1 MFLPAIRRTSTW
13 ISLLLA
19 AASSA
24 LPVCALGQSKS
35 FPKFVVAD
43 VRDVTIKTR
52 RTFDVPSSTIETDVL
67 FLKRAWQR
75 GEQSLRFP
83 VAIAAGEAHTRGWI
97 TRCDERRTLE
107 LDPASRTFAS
117 STIEDI
123 AEHARRRGPAVSDGP
138 PVAATG
144 ANVTMTIDAVDT
156 QERRQVGPFLARH
169 VITTTTTEAEPGANA
184 RTGTSLRD
192 GWYIDLPPADCWD
205 WGADGPI
212 LSALVVRA
220 GSRPDRVHVARRGTA
235 RRGFP
240 IEETSRSED
249 GSPASR
255 ITLIEISD
263 KPLDD
268 ALFTVPAGYRPALPR
283 LHGGF
288 DMTKPDTLVNRLASY
303 WEEVQSWLPRFSSPA
318 SQR

>member
-1 MFLPAIRRTSTW
+1 
-13 ISLLLA
+13 
-19 AASSA
+19 
-24 LPVCALGQSKS
+24 VCALGQSKS

-52 RTFDVPSSTIETDVL
+52 RTLDVPSSTIETDVL
-67 FLKRAWQR
+67 LLKRAWQR
-75 GEQSLRFP
+75 GEQNLRFP
-83 VAIAAGEAHTRGWI
+83 AAIAASEAHTRVWI
-97 TRCDERRTLE
+97 TRCDERRTLA
-107 LDPASRTFAS
+107 LDAASRTFAA
-117 STIEDI
+117 STIEDV

-138 PVAATG
+138 PRAAPG

-184 RTGTSLRD
+184 RAGTSVRD

-205 WGADGPI
+205 WGADSPV
-212 LSALVVRA
+212 LSGFVMRA

-240 IEETSRSED
+240 IEETSRSDD
-249 GSPASR
+249 GSPAGR
-255 ITLIEISD
+255 VTLIEISD
-263 KPLDD
+263 RRLDD
-268 ALFTVPAGYRPALPR
+268 ALFAVPAGYRPALPR

-288 DMTKPDTLVNRLASY
+288 DMTKPDTLVNRLTSY
-303 WEEVQSWLPRFSSPA
+303 WDEVQSWLSRFSPPA
-318 SQR
+318 SRH